1 MITVSDF
8 TDGTQGIRFDP
19 EPHRYYSGAVEL
31 LGTTT
36 VLRLA
41 GVSMDFEQLVADKLL
56 TAAELAEKRE
66 LGKAA
71 HAASHFFDE
80 GSLKAD
86 TVDPRVAPYLQSW
99 IGFREATGFVPAL
112 LETVLWH
119 PGLLL
124 AGTIDRAGKFTKF
137 EGCDPRDLYTVD
149 IKLGEP
155 EDAGAQWQ
163 TACYATMLSMSLRR
177 TSPWY
182 QPLLATRPRY
192 SVRLQSNG
200 HYKLTRYD
208 NTLTDWAEFSAFV
221 TTVRRQ
227 HARRRAAVGH
237 A

>member
-1 MITVSDF
+1 MIGPDDF
-8 TDGTQGIRFDP
+8 TDGARGIRFDP
-19 EPHRYYSGAVEL
+19 EPHRYYSGVAEL

-36 VLRLA
+36 VLRQA
-41 GVSMDFEQLVADKLL
+41 GVSMDFERLVADKLL
-56 TAAELAEKRE
+56 TATELAEKRE

-71 HAASHFFDE
+71 HAATHFYDE

-119 PGLLL
+119 PGLML

-149 IKLGEP
+149 IKLGDP

-163 TACYATMLSMSLRR
+163 TASYATMLSLSLRR
-177 TSPWY
+177 TSPWF
-182 QPLLATRPRY
+182 QPLLGVRPRY
-192 SVRLQSNG
+192 SVRLQANG
-200 HYKLTRYD
+200 HYKLSRYD
-208 NTLTDWAEFSAFV
+208 STLTDWAAFTAFV
-221 TTVRRQ
+221 TTVRCQ
-227 HARRRAAVGH
+227 HARRRGAAAH

>member
-1 MITVSDF
+1 MITPDDF
-8 TDGTQGIRFDP
+8 TPGALGIRFDP
-19 EPHRYYSGAVEL
+19 EPHRYYSGPIEL

-41 GVSMDFEQLVADKLL
+41 GVSMDFERLVTDKLL
-56 TAAELAEKRE
+56 TATELAEKRE

-71 HAASHFFDE
+71 HAATHFYDE
-80 GSLKAD
+80 GTLQAD
-86 TVDPRVAPYLQSW
+86 TVDPRVAPYLESW

-119 PGLLL
+119 PGQML

-149 IKLGEP
+149 IKLGDP
-155 EDAGAQWQ
+155 DDAGAEWQ
-163 TACYATMLSMSLRR
+163 TACYATMLSLSLRR
-177 TSPWY
+177 SSAWY
-182 QPLLATRPRY
+182 QPLLATRPCY
-192 SVRLQSNG
+192 SVRLQANG
-200 HYKLTRYD
+200 RYKLSRYD
-208 NTLTDWAEFSAFV
+208 HTLTAWAEFCAFV

-227 HARRRAAVGH
+227 HARRRGAVAH